1 MGEGVSIC
9 INYWMIH
16 FVENNPNL
24 KVLAKFKGYFSAIIF
39 EQNITMDIK
48 ITKTEISKLKD
59 IDFDN
64 IPFGKYTSDHMF
76 VMDYADGQWGD
87 FRIVPYQGFVI
98 DPQSKA
104 LQYCQCIFEGM
115 KATIGADGI
124 PKLLRPDLN
133 IERFNLSAERMC
145 MPKVPNDIFLKAL
158 KAIIALEIN
167 WIPKATG
174 SALYLRPTM
183 IATESSLA
191 VTPSDTYTFY
201 IYTGPV
207 QPYFTKPIRLVTEQ
221 KLIRAVPGGTGEAKT
236 GGNYAGSLM
245 ASQLAKQKGFDQIIW
260 LESPEFKKIQEAG
273 MMNLFFVIDDAVLT
287 PKLTGAVL
295 KGTTR
300 TYFIDILEEKNIKVE
315 VRDIYIDEILEA
327 YKKGNL
333 KEAFGSGT
341 AAVVSHISEITH
353 GDILMVLPKVE
364 DRKISNMLYQEIN
377 ELRAGLIEDK
387 RNWLVPVEVY
397 S

>member
-1 MGEGVSIC
+1 ME
-9 INYWMIH
+9 
-16 FVENNPNL
+16 
-24 KVLAKFKGYFSAIIF
+24 
-39 EQNITMDIK
+39 IK
-48 ITKTEISKLKD
+48 ITKTEKSKLKD
-59 IDFDN
+59 IDFHN

-76 VMDYADGQWGD
+76 VMDYANGQWSD
-87 FRIVPYQGFVI
+87 FRIIPYQGFVL

-115 KATIGADGI
+115 KATMGADGI

-145 MPKVPNDIFLKAL
+145 MPAVPPDIFLKAL
-158 KAIIALEIN
+158 KTLVRLEID
-167 WIPKATG
+167 WIPKQEG
-174 SALYLRPTM
+174 SALYVRPTM
-183 IATESSLA
+183 FATESSLA

-207 QPYFTKPIRLVTEQ
+207 QPYFTTPIRLVTEQ
-221 KLIRAVPGGTGEAKT
+221 KLIRAVPGGTGEANT

-260 LESPEFKKIQEAG
+260 LESPNFKKVQEAG
-273 MMNLFFVIDDAVLT
+273 MMNLFFVIGDTVLT
-287 PKLTGAVL
+287 PQLTGAVL

-300 TYFIDILEEKNIKVE
+300 NYFLDILKERKIKVE
-315 VRDIYIDEILEA
+315 VRDIYIEEIVDA
-327 YKKGNL
+327 YQKGTL

-353 GDILMVLPKVE
+353 GDTKMTLPPE
-364 DRKISNMLYQEIN
+364 RAISKMLFDEIN
-377 ELRAGLIEDK
+377 GLRSGRIADK
-387 RNWLVPVEVY
+387 RNWLV
-397 S
+397 SC

>member
-1 MGEGVSIC
+1 M
-9 INYWMIH
+9 
-16 FVENNPNL
+16 
-24 KVLAKFKGYFSAIIF
+24 
-39 EQNITMDIK
+39 TMNIK
-48 ITKTEISKLKD
+48 ITKTEKSKLKD
-59 IDFDN
+59 IDFNN
-64 IPFGKYTSDHMF
+64 IPFGKFTSDYMF
-76 VMDYADGQWGD
+76 VMDYADRQWSN
-87 FRIVPYQGFVI
+87 FRIIPYQGFLL

-115 KATIGADGI
+115 KASMAADGI

-145 MPKVPNDIFLKAL
+145 MPAVPHDIFLKAL
-158 KAIIALEIN
+158 KAIVAMEIN
-167 WIPKATG
+167 WIPKAEG

-183 IATESSLA
+183 FATESSLG

-207 QPYFTKPIRLVTEQ
+207 QPYFATPIKLITEQ

-236 GGNYAGSLM
+236 GGNYAGSLK
-245 ASQLAKQKGFDQIIW
+245 ASVLARQKGFDQIIW

-273 MMNLFFVIDDAVLT
+273 MMNLFFVIGDTVIT
-287 PKLTGAVL
+287 PKLSGAVL

-300 TYFIDILEEKNIKVE
+300 NYFMDILEDKKIKVE
-315 VRDIYIDEILEA
+315 ARDIYIDEILEA
-327 YKKGNL
+327 YKKGIL

-353 GDILMVLPKVE
+353 GDTKMILPAVE
-364 DRKISNMLYQEIN
+364 KRIISNMLYDEIN
-377 ELRAGLIEDK
+377 GLRAGRIKDK
-387 RNWLVPVEVY
+387 MNWLVPVEI
-397 S
+397 

>member
-1 MGEGVSIC
+1 
-9 INYWMIH
+9 
-16 FVENNPNL
+16 
-24 KVLAKFKGYFSAIIF
+24 
-39 EQNITMDIK
+39 MDIK
-48 ITKTEISKLKD
+48 ITKTENSKLKD
-59 IDFDN
+59 INFDN

-76 VMDYADGQWGD
+76 VMDYADEQWGD
-87 FRIVPYQGFVI
+87 FRIIPYQGFVL

-145 MPKVPNDIFLKAL
+145 MPAVPHDIFLTAL
-158 KAIIALEIN
+158 KAITGLEIN
-167 WIPKATG
+167 WIPKAAG

-183 IATESSLA
+183 FATENSLM

-201 IYTGPV
+201 IYTSPV
-207 QPYFTKPIRLVTEQ
+207 QPYFTTPVKLVTEQ

-273 MMNLFFVIDDAVLT
+273 VMNLFFVIGDTVLT
-287 PKLTGAVL
+287 PKLSGAVL

-300 TYFIDILEEKNIKVE
+300 TYIIDILKEKNIKVD
-315 VRDIYIDEILEA
+315 VCDIYIDEIVEA
-327 YKKGNL
+327 WQKGDL

-353 GDILMVLPKVE
+353 GHTLMVLPKVE
-364 DRKISNMLYQEIN
+364 DSKISNMLYNEIN
-377 ELRAGLIEDK
+377 GLRAGLIEDK
-387 RNWLVPVEVY
+387 RNWLVPVEIY

>member
-145 MPKVPNDIFLKAL
+145 MPKVPNDIFLEAL

>member
-1 MGEGVSIC
+1 M
-9 INYWMIH
+9 N
-16 FVENNPNL
+16 
-24 KVLAKFKGYFSAIIF
+24 
-39 EQNITMDIK
+39 IK
-48 ITKTEISKLKD
+48 ITKTEKSKLKD
-59 IDFDN
+59 IDFNN
-64 IPFGKYTSDHMF
+64 IPFGKFTSDYMF
-76 VMDYADGQWGD
+76 VMDYADRQWSN
-87 FRIVPYQGFVI
+87 FRIIPYQGFLL

-115 KATIGADGI
+115 KASMAADGI

-145 MPKVPNDIFLKAL
+145 MPAVPHDIFLKAL
-158 KAIIALEIN
+158 KAIVAMEIN
-167 WIPKATG
+167 WIPKAEG

-183 IATESSLA
+183 FATESSLG

-207 QPYFTKPIRLVTEQ
+207 QPYFATPIKLITEQ

-236 GGNYAGSLM
+236 GGNYAGSLK
-245 ASQLAKQKGFDQIIW
+245 ASVLARQKGFDQIIW

-273 MMNLFFVIDDAVLT
+273 MMNLFFVIGDTVIT
-287 PKLTGAVL
+287 PKLSGAVL

-300 TYFIDILEEKNIKVE
+300 NYFMDILEDKKIKVE
-315 VRDIYIDEILEA
+315 ARDIYIDEILEA
-327 YKKGNL
+327 YKKGIL

-353 GDILMVLPKVE
+353 GDTKMILPAVE
-364 DRKISNMLYQEIN
+364 KRIISNMLYDEIN
-377 ELRAGLIEDK
+377 GLRAGRIKDK
-387 RNWLVPVEVY
+387 MNWLVPVEI
-397 S
+397 

>member
-1 MGEGVSIC
+1 
-9 INYWMIH
+9 
-16 FVENNPNL
+16 
-24 KVLAKFKGYFSAIIF
+24 
-39 EQNITMDIK
+39 MDIK
-48 ITKTEISKLKD
+48 IRKTENSKFKH
-59 IDFDN
+59 IDFNN

-76 VMDYADGQWGD
+76 VMDYANGQWKD
-87 FRIVPYQGFVI
+87 FRIVPYSGFVL

-115 KATIGADGI
+115 KATVGTDGI

-145 MPKVPNDIFLKAL
+145 MPTVPSDIFLTAL
-158 KAIIALEIN
+158 KAITGLEIN
-167 WIPKATG
+167 WIPKAAG

-183 IATESSLA
+183 FATENSLM
-191 VTPSDTYTFY
+191 VSPSDTYTFY
-201 IYTGPV
+201 IFTSPV
-207 QPYFTKPIRLVTEQ
+207 QPYFTTPVKLVTEQ

-273 MMNLFFVIDDAVLT
+273 VMNLFFVIGDTVVT
-287 PKLTGAVL
+287 PELSGAVL

-300 TYFIDILEEKNIKVE
+300 RYFIDILKEKNIRTE
-315 VRDIYIDEILEA
+315 VRNIDIDEILEA
-327 YKKGNL
+327 HQKGNL

-341 AAVVSHISEITH
+341 AAVVSHISEIMTVH
-353 GDILMVLPKVE
+353 LWFCQKWKNAKSAICFTMKLP
-364 DRKISNMLYQEIN
+364 D
-377 ELRAGLIEDK
+377 
-387 RNWLVPVEVY
+387 
-397 S
+397 